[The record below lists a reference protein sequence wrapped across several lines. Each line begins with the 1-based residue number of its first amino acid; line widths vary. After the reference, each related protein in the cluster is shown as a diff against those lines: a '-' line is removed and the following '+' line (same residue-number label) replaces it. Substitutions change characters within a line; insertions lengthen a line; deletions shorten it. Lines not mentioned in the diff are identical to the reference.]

1 MTFAEKIKSVRE
13 TRHMTQQE
21 LCDQIH
27 VSRRTITAYENGAA
41 YPRASTMRK
50 LAACLGVSIDYLR
63 DDSISDPTY
72 GLEKQE
78 YIEQVRDLYGN
89 KGAAEM
95 EFLLKRNA
103 ALFAGG
109 EFPQEAKDAFFEA
122 VMQAYIACREGSP
135 KTNDP
140 KPDKDV

>member
-1 MTFAEKIKSVRE
+1 
-13 TRHMTQQE
+13 MTQQE
-21 LCDQIH
+21 RCDQVH
-27 VSRRTITAYENGAA
+27 VSRRTITAYEGGTAF
-41 YPRASTMRK
+41 PRASTMRK
-50 LAACLGVSIDYLR
+50 LAACLGVSIEYLS

-72 GLEKQE
+72 GLEEQG

-95 EFLLKRNA
+95 KFLLERNV

-122 VMQAYIACREGSP
+122 VMKAYITCKEESR
-135 KTNDP
+135 KTFGQ
-140 KPDKDV
+140 KHDKGE